1 MMGDERDPSLCSGE
15 AERRHELFE
24 QFNKLI
30 AGEACA
36 LDDLQRQAAPQVSVV
51 PGHDD
56 AATVAGTPHDDVTAR
71 LMIDLE
77 ARTFQGTYNLEG
89 FQRRQA

>member
-1 MMGDERDPSLCSGE
+1 
-15 AERRHELFE
+15 
-24 QFNKLI
+24 
-30 AGEACA
+30 
-36 LDDLQRQAAPQVSVV
+36 V

-77 ARTFQGTYNLEG
+77 ARTFQGTYNLVG